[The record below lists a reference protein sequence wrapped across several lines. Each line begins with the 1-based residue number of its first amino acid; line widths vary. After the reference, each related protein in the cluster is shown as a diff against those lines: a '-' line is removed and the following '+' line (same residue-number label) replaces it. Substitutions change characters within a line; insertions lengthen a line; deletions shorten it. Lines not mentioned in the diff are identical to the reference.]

1 MFSLCKYRDYSV
13 INKEF
18 SVFLLTFLMLIMEHT
33 VKQRLITFIKHKGL
47 SQAKFEKA
55 IGVSN
60 GFVNNISKG
69 IGADKLQRIINVFPE
84 VNTDWLITG
93 VGDMLVEASLK
104 SKAPTSKA
112 AKRKMLD
119 GIIFNPSRLVT
130 GAVAPA
136 CVPRVKEST
145 ESDANLKVI
154 KAQEK
159 TIATQERLISVLQ
172 AEVERL
178 QRALEEKNNG

>member
-1 MFSLCKYRDYSV
+1 MADFKTFRKL
-13 INKEF
+13 NK
-18 SVFLLTFLMLIMEHT
+18 LTQQQAAEYFGCL
-33 VKQRLITFIKHKGL
+33 QSFI
-47 SQAKFEKA
+47 SQIETGRSIVPDSF
-55 IGVSN
+55 
-60 GFVNNISKG
+60 ISKILSDG
-69 IGADKLQRIINVFPE
+69 IYQLPANMSKGGNKS
-84 VNTDWLITG
+84 TDS
-93 VGDMLVEASLK
+93 SLK

-112 AKRKMLD
+112 AKRKMLE
-119 GIIFNPSRLVT
+119 GIIFNPNRLIT

-178 QRALEEKNNG
+178 QRALEEKNND